1 MKAVKA
7 VKNNKQRTNDDEML
21 EELLGEE
28 GWDET
33 YADSSWE
40 DKGKENR
47 IEEVEDENGDG
58 EEDGEDFSPH
68 YIDAGGFRRK
78 RRMSRGE
85 ENRAMNKA
93 MRETLEK
100 RERNGKGDGGIVDE
114 ECEEELN
121 KVCSRVIMRQLQA
134 ARKCAGVTQAAMAL
148 RMTGKNQPIVVSKYE
163 VGSGLDMKTKKLVME
178 GKRALGM
185 NLTTLVGLLA
195 AYGLGLKLEVVDYE
209 EMVRWSR
216 ELEEKLEEGG
226 FVVEPRI
233 TVEDWEKTYEVRRM
247 EWDAEDQEGKL
258 LPGQLGRRD
267 DVEEGGEDEE

>member
-1 MKAVKA
+1 MKSD
-7 VKNNKQRTNDDEML
+7 KQRTNDDEML

-40 DKGKENR
+40 ENGKENR
-47 IEEVEDENGDG
+47 IEEIEDGQGDG
-58 EEDGEDFSPH
+58 EEDGDDEDFSPH

-85 ENRAMNKA
+85 ENRAMNRA
-93 MRETLEK
+93 MRKTLEE
-100 RERNGKGDGGIVDE
+100 RERDGKGDGGIVDE

-163 VGSGLDMKTKKLVME
+163 VGSGLDMKTKKLVIE
-178 GKRALGM
+178 GKRAIGM

-195 AYGLGLKLEVVDYE
+195 AYGLGLKLEIVDYD
-209 EMVRWSR
+209 EMVRWAR
-216 ELEEKLEEGG
+216 ELEEKLEEGR
-226 FVVEPRI
+226 FMVEPRI

-247 EWDAEDQEGKL
+247 EWDAEGEEGRL
-258 LPGQLGRRD
+258 LPGQLGRKD
-267 DVEEGGEDEE
+267 DGDED